1 MRPNTTSYSSV
12 RPPRLPARHSRTFA
26 TRLRYDCFYSAP
38 RHTRSG
44 PLQSCAV
51 LASGSW
57 QVARRTQPCRMCG
70 RTSIPSTVP
79 RRPAQRHTR
88 LGSLVSNQLVDM
100 CRTGGRESILSHA
113 SGVTGC
119 VPGMPI
125 ATCAWQT
132 AYTQAMPDRSPGMYA
147 VQATNLP
154 SLSMPR
160 RCQLS
165 APRAGPHDGAHRH
178 KDH

>member
-1 MRPNTTSYSSV
+1 MRPNTTSHSSV
-12 RPPRLPARHSRTFA
+12 RPPRLPARRSRTFA
-26 TRLRYDCFYSAP
+26 TRLRYDYFYSAP

-51 LASGSW
+51 LGI
-57 QVARRTQPCRMCG
+57 G
-70 RTSIPSTVP
+70 LLTSRSPHTAVPHVRNDLITSTVP
-79 RRPAQRHTR
+79 RRPAQRHMR

-119 VPGMPI
+119 MPGMPI
-125 ATCAWQT
+125 DTCAWQT
-132 AYTQAMPDRSPGMYA
+132 AYTQAMPDRSSGMYA
-147 VQATNLP
+147 VQAKPLP

-160 RCQLS
+160 RCKLS
-165 APRAGPHDGAHRH
+165 APRAGPHDGAHRY
-178 KDH
+178 KDY